1 MKSLKEIL
9 QNKILILDGAMGTMV
24 QSYRLEEKDF
34 RGNIFENHPSDLK
47 GNNDILS
54 LVRPDIIKEIHMS
67 YLNAGADLIETNTF
81 NATSISQED
90 YGMQHK
96 AYDINL
102 ASARIAKEACEI
114 VTKMNPLKPRFVCGA
129 IGPTNKTASMS
140 PDVSNPDF
148 RNITFDILV
157 ESYQEQARGL
167 IDGGVDA
174 LLIETVFDTL
184 NCKAALFAIQNLFEL
199 IGENK
204 PVIVSGTI
212 TDASGRLLSGQTVDA
227 FYNSIRHVDL
237 LAVGLNCALGA
248 KQIRP
253 YIEVLSKI
261 ADTNVLV
268 YPNAGLPNEFGE
280 YDQSPEEMA
289 SYLSEFSDSAFVN
302 IIGGCCGTKPDHIA
316 EFVKIAKEKEPRQIP
331 LIENITRLSGLEPLT
346 IRSETNFINIGERT
360 NITGSLKFKKLI
372 KQNKYE
378 EALSVAI
385 EQVKNGAQI
394 IDVNMDE
401 GLIDSEKA
409 MIKFLRLISSEPEIC
424 RVPIMIDSS
433 KWQVIE
439 QGLKNIQGKGIVN
452 SISLK
457 EGEDEF
463 FKQAQLIK
471 KYGAAVIVM
480 AFDEEGQADTYDKKV
495 SIAKRA
501 YKLLTEKVKLPPE
514 DIIFDPNIFAVA
526 TGIEE
531 HNNYG
536 ADFIR
541 AAKTIKKD
549 MPAVH
554 ISGGVSNLSFS
565 FRGND
570 LVREAM
576 HSCFL
581 YHAIQNGMDM
591 GIVNAGQLT
600 VYDKIDKE
608 LKNAIEDVI
617 FNRNE
622 NATDV
627 LVDLAE
633 KYIGSKKEKKE
644 DNAWRKL
651 DINKRLSHALI
662 EGIDQYIIEDTEEAR
677 SLSKDPVDVIEGPL
691 MDGMDIVGDLF
702 GSGKMFLPQVVKSAR
717 VMKKSVG
724 YLIPYIEENKQKKG
738 LAEVSNGTIVL
749 ATVKGDVHDI
759 GKNIVGVVLA
769 CNGYNI
775 IDLGVMVPAD
785 KILEKAKEVN
795 ADIIGLSGLITPSL
809 DEMIHVA
816 SEMKRQNFTVP
827 LLIGGATTSKKH
839 TAVKIEE
846 CYKSSVFHVQD
857 ASRCVGV
864 ASTLLNPEKKEGFIK
879 ATKERNQLIR
889 ESFYENQ
896 KQFKLLSIEE
906 ARKRKP
912 ELTYNPVKPDKLGVH
927 IINELSIK
935 DLVGY
940 IDWTPF
946 FHAWELRGRYPYI
959 IHDGT
964 NIEAKK
970 VFNDGKRMLNEIMK
984 INSLTV
990 KAVYGFFKAKS
1001 FNEEVELVDENM
1013 KFSFPRQLL
1022 DKGSSPNFCLADFIS
1037 PNGDDNIGCFAVTS
1051 GHGLK
1056 NIVNKYEEDLDDYNS
1071 IMVKVIADRLAE
1083 ASTEWLH
1090 EKIRKEDWG
1099 YAFDE
1104 NFNNDELIKEKYTG
1118 IRPAPGYPSCPDH
1131 AEKDKIWKLLDVKK
1145 NVGISLTESR
1155 AMDPVSSVCGWY
1167 FSHPDSRY
1175 FSALKNNVK

>member
-1 MKSLKEIL
+1 MENFKEIL
-9 QNKILILDGAMGTMV
+9 QNKILLLDGPMGTMI
-24 QSYRLEEKDF
+24 QSYGLQEKDF
-34 RGNIFENHPSDLK
+34 RGKEFIDHPSDLK

-54 LVRPDIIKEIHMS
+54 LVRPDIITEIHLA

-81 NATSISQED
+81 NSTSISQED
-90 YGMQHK
+90 YGLQHRV
-96 AYDINL
+96 YDINV
-102 ASARIAKEACEI
+102 AAARIAKEACEL
-114 VTKMNPLKPRFVCGA
+114 VTKENPKKPRFVCGA
-129 IGPTNKTASMS
+129 IGPTNRTASMS
-140 PDVSNPDF
+140 PDVSKPDF
-148 RNITFDILV
+148 RNIDYDALV
-157 ESYQEQARGL
+157 NSYREQAKGL
-167 IDGGVDA
+167 IDGGVDI

-184 NCKAALFAIQNLFEL
+184 NCRAALFAIQEL
-199 IGENK
+199 MEDINVK
-204 PVIVSGTI
+204 IPIMVSGTV
-212 TDASGRLLSGQTVDA
+212 TDASGRLLSGQTVEA
-227 FYNSIRHVDL
+227 FWHSIRHVDL

-248 KQIRP
+248 EQIRP
-253 YIEVLSKI
+253 YIETLSKI

-280 YDQSPEEMA
+280 YDQSPLSM
-289 SYLSEFSDSAFVN
+289 SGFLSEFADSSFVN
-302 IIGGCCGTKPDHIA
+302 IIGGCCGVTPEHIV
-316 EFVKIAKEKEPRQIP
+316 EFSK
-331 LIENITRLSGLEPLT
+331 LIEKKDPRKIPKVDPITKLSGLEPLS
-346 IRSETNFINIGERT
+346 ILSDTNFINIGERT
-360 NITGSLKFKKLI
+360 NITGSLKFKRLI
-372 KQNKYE
+372 KENKYE

-409 MIKFLRLISSEPEIC
+409 MIKFLRLIASEPEIC

-433 KWQVIE
+433 KWEVIE

-457 EGEDEF
+457 EGEGEF
-463 FKQAQLIK
+463 LKQARLIK

-495 SIAKRA
+495 SISKRA
-501 YKLLTEKVKLPPE
+501 YKLLTEKVQLPPE

-536 ADFIR
+536 KDFIK

-627 LVDLAE
+627 LVNLAG
-633 KYIGSKKEKKE
+633 KYKGSKKEKKK

-677 SLSKDPVDVIEGPL
+677 VLSKDPVDVIEGPL

-717 VMKKSVG
+717 VMKKAVG
-724 YLIPYIEENKQKKG
+724 YLVPYIEENKQKKG

-816 SEMKRQNFTVP
+816 SEMKRQNFKIP

-864 ASTLLNPEKKEGFIK
+864 ASTLLNPEKKEEYVK
-879 ATKERNQLIR
+879 ATNERNQLIR
-889 ESFYENQ
+889 ESFFESQ
-896 KQFKLLSIEE
+896 KQSKLLSIED
-906 ARKRKP
+906 ARKRGPKYV
-912 ELTYNPVKPDKLGVH
+912 YNPVQPNKPGVH
-927 IINELSIK
+927 VINELPIEQIIN
-935 DLVGY
+935 Y

-946 FHAWELRGRYPYI
+946 FHAWELRGSYPSI
-959 IHDGT
+959 IENGK
-964 NIEAKK
+964 NIEAVK
-970 VFNDGKRMLNEIMK
+970 VFEDGKRMLERIFELNLLS
-984 INSLTV
+984 ING
-990 KAVYGFFKAKS
+990 VYGFFKARSTDEK
-1001 FNEEVELVDENM
+1001 VELLDSNV
-1013 KFSFPRQLL
+1013 KFSFPRQLV
-1022 DKGSSPNFCLADFIS
+1022 DKSKPNLCLADFIS
-1037 PNGDDNIGCFAVTS
+1037 PNGDDNIGLFAVTA
-1051 GHGLK
+1051 GHGLEE
-1056 NIVNKYEEDLDDYNS
+1056 IVNNYEKDFDDYNS

-1083 ASTEWLH
+1083 AATEWLH
-1090 EKIRKEDWG
+1090 EKVRKKDWG
-1099 YAFDE
+1099 YAPEE
-1104 NFNNDELIKEKYTG
+1104 NFNNEELIKEKYVG

-1131 AEKDKIWKLLDVKK
+1131 SEKDKIWKLLNVEKT
-1145 NVGISLTESR
+1145 VGISLTESR
-1155 AMDPVSSVCGWY
+1155 AMIPASSVCGWY
-1167 FSHPDSRY
+1167 FSHPDSQY
-1175 FSALKNNVK
+1175 FSALKNNVT

>member
-1 MKSLKEIL
+1 MENFKEIL
-9 QNKILILDGAMGTMV
+9 QNKILLLDGPMGTMI
-24 QSYRLEEKDF
+24 QSYGLQEKDF
-34 RGNIFENHPSDLK
+34 RGKEFIDHPSDLK

-54 LVRPDIIKEIHMS
+54 LVRPDIITEIHLA

-81 NATSISQED
+81 NSTSISQED
-90 YGMQHK
+90 YGLQHRV
-96 AYDINL
+96 YDINV
-102 ASARIAKEACEI
+102 AAARIAKEACEL
-114 VTKMNPLKPRFVCGA
+114 VTKENPKKPRFVCGA
-129 IGPTNKTASMS
+129 IGPTNRTASMS
-140 PDVSNPDF
+140 PDVSKPDF
-148 RNITFDILV
+148 RNIDYDALV
-157 ESYQEQARGL
+157 NSYREQAKGL
-167 IDGGVDA
+167 IDGGVDI

-184 NCKAALFAIQNLFEL
+184 NCRAALFAIQEL
-199 IGENK
+199 MEDINVK
-204 PVIVSGTI
+204 IPIMVSGTV
-212 TDASGRLLSGQTVDA
+212 TDASGRLLSGQTVEA
-227 FYNSIRHVDL
+227 FWHSIRHVDL

-248 KQIRP
+248 EQIRP
-253 YIEVLSKI
+253 YIETLSKI

-280 YDQSPEEMA
+280 YDQSPLSM
-289 SYLSEFSDSAFVN
+289 SGFLSEFADSSFVN
-302 IIGGCCGTKPDHIA
+302 IIGGCCGVTPEHIA
-316 EFVKIAKEKEPRQIP
+316 EFSK
-331 LIENITRLSGLEPLT
+331 LIEKKDPRKIPKVDPITKLSGLEPLS
-346 IRSETNFINIGERT
+346 IFSDTNFINIGERT
-360 NITGSLKFKKLI
+360 NITGSLKFKRLI
-372 KQNKYE
+372 KENKYE

-409 MIKFLRLISSEPEIC
+409 MIKFLRLIASEPEIC

-433 KWQVIE
+433 KWEVIE

-457 EGEDEF
+457 EGEGEF
-463 FKQAQLIK
+463 LKQARLIK

-495 SIAKRA
+495 SISKRA
-501 YKLLTEKVKLPPE
+501 YKLLTEKVQLPPE
-514 DIIFDPNIFAVA
+514 DIIFDPNIFAIA

-536 ADFIR
+536 KDFIK

-565 FRGND
+565 FRGNN

-627 LVDLAE
+627 LVNLAE
-633 KYIGSKKEKKE
+633 KYKGSKKEKKK

-677 SLSKDPVDVIEGPL
+677 VLSKDPVDVIEGAL

-717 VMKKSVG
+717 VMKKAVG
-724 YLIPYIEENKQKKG
+724 YLVPYIEENKQKKG

-816 SEMKRQNFTVP
+816 SEMKRQNFKIP

-864 ASTLLNPEKKEGFIK
+864 ASTLLNPEKKEEYVK
-879 ATKERNQLIR
+879 ATNERNQLIR
-889 ESFYENQ
+889 ESFFESQ
-896 KQFKLLSIEE
+896 KQSKLLSIED
-906 ARKRKP
+906 ARKRGPKYV
-912 ELTYNPVKPDKLGVH
+912 YNPVQPNKPGVH
-927 IINELSIK
+927 VINELPIEQIIN
-935 DLVGY
+935 Y

-946 FHAWELRGRYPYI
+946 FHAWELRGSYPSI
-959 IHDGT
+959 IENGK
-964 NIEAKK
+964 NIEAVK
-970 VFNDGKRMLNEIMK
+970 VFEDGKRMLERIFELNLLS
-984 INSLTV
+984 ING
-990 KAVYGFFKAKS
+990 VYGFFKARSTDEK
-1001 FNEEVELVDENM
+1001 VELLDSNV
-1013 KFSFPRQLL
+1013 KFSFPRQLV
-1022 DKGSSPNFCLADFIS
+1022 DKSKPNLCLADFIS
-1037 PNGDDNIGCFAVTS
+1037 PNGDDNIGLFAVTA
-1051 GHGLK
+1051 GHGLEE
-1056 NIVNKYEEDLDDYNS
+1056 IVNNYEKDFDDYNS

-1083 ASTEWLH
+1083 AATEWLH
-1090 EKIRKEDWG
+1090 EKVRKKDWG
-1099 YAFDE
+1099 YAPEE
-1104 NFNNDELIKEKYTG
+1104 NFNNEELIKEKYVG

-1131 AEKDKIWKLLDVKK
+1131 SEKDKIWKLLNVEKT
-1145 NVGISLTESR
+1145 VGISLTESR
-1155 AMDPVSSVCGWY
+1155 AMIPASSVCGWY
-1167 FSHPDSRY
+1167 FSHPDSQY
-1175 FSALKNNVK
+1175 FSALKNNAT

>member
-1 MKSLKEIL
+1 MENFKEIL
-9 QNKILILDGAMGTMV
+9 QNKILLLDGPMGTMI
-24 QSYRLEEKDF
+24 QSHGLQEKDF
-34 RGNIFENHPSDLK
+34 RGKEFIDHPSDLK

-54 LVRPDIIKEIHMS
+54 LVRPDIITEIHLA

-81 NATSISQED
+81 NSTSISQED
-90 YGMQHK
+90 YGLQHRV
-96 AYDINL
+96 YDINV
-102 ASARIAKEACEI
+102 AAARIAKEACEL
-114 VTKMNPLKPRFVCGA
+114 VTKENPKKPRFVCGA
-129 IGPTNKTASMS
+129 IGPTNRTASMS
-140 PDVSNPDF
+140 PDVSKPDF
-148 RNITFDILV
+148 RNIDYDALV
-157 ESYQEQARGL
+157 NSYREQAKGL
-167 IDGGVDA
+167 IDGGVDI

-184 NCKAALFAIQNLFEL
+184 NCRAALFAIQEL
-199 IGENK
+199 MEDINVK
-204 PVIVSGTI
+204 IPIMVSGTV
-212 TDASGRLLSGQTVDA
+212 TDASGRLLSGQTVEA
-227 FYNSIRHVDL
+227 FWHSIRHVDL

-248 KQIRP
+248 EQIRP
-253 YIEVLSKI
+253 YIETLSKI

-280 YDQSPEEMA
+280 YDQSPLSM
-289 SYLSEFSDSAFVN
+289 SGFLSEFADSSFVN
-302 IIGGCCGTKPDHIA
+302 IIGGCCGVTPEHIA
-316 EFVKIAKEKEPRQIP
+316 EFSK
-331 LIENITRLSGLEPLT
+331 LIEKKDPRKIPEVDPITKLSGLEPLS
-346 IRSETNFINIGERT
+346 ILSDTNFINIGERT
-360 NITGSLKFKKLI
+360 NITGSLKFKRLI
-372 KQNKYE
+372 KENKYE

-409 MIKFLRLISSEPEIC
+409 MKKFLRLIASEPEIC

-433 KWQVIE
+433 KWEVIE

-457 EGEDEF
+457 EGEGEF
-463 FKQAQLIK
+463 LKQARLIK

-495 SIAKRA
+495 SISKRA
-501 YKLLTEKVKLPPE
+501 YKLLTEKVQLPPE
-514 DIIFDPNIFAVA
+514 DIIFDPNIFAIA

-536 ADFIR
+536 KDFIK

-627 LVDLAE
+627 LVNLAG
-633 KYIGSKKEKKE
+633 KYKGSKKEKKK

-677 SLSKDPVDVIEGPL
+677 VLSKDPVDVIEGPL

-717 VMKKSVG
+717 VMKKAVG
-724 YLIPYIEENKQKKG
+724 YLVPYIEENKQKKG

-816 SEMKRQNFTVP
+816 SEMKRQNFKIP

-864 ASTLLNPEKKEGFIK
+864 ASTLLNPEKKEEYVK
-879 ATKERNQLIR
+879 ATNERNQLIR
-889 ESFYENQ
+889 ESFFESQ
-896 KQFKLLSIEE
+896 KQSKLLSIED
-906 ARKRKP
+906 ARKRGPKYV
-912 ELTYNPVKPDKLGVH
+912 YNPVQPNKPGVH
-927 IINELSIK
+927 VINELPIEQIIN
-935 DLVGY
+935 Y

-946 FHAWELRGRYPYI
+946 FHAWELRGSYPSI
-959 IHDGT
+959 IENGK
-964 NIEAKK
+964 NIEAVK
-970 VFNDGKRMLNEIMK
+970 VFEDGKRMLERISELNLLS
-984 INSLTV
+984 ING
-990 KAVYGFFKAKS
+990 VYGFFKARSTDEK
-1001 FNEEVELVDENM
+1001 VELLDSNV
-1013 KFSFPRQLL
+1013 KFSFPRQLV
-1022 DKGSSPNFCLADFIS
+1022 DKSKPNLCLADFIS
-1037 PNGDDNIGCFAVTS
+1037 PNGDDNIGLFAVTA
-1051 GHGLK
+1051 GHGLEEIVK
-1056 NIVNKYEEDLDDYNS
+1056 NYEKDFDDYNS

-1083 ASTEWLH
+1083 AATEWLH
-1090 EKIRKEDWG
+1090 EKVRKKDWG
-1099 YAFDE
+1099 YAPEE
-1104 NFNNDELIKEKYTG
+1104 NFNNEELIKEKYVG

-1131 AEKDKIWKLLDVKK
+1131 SEKDKIWKLLNVEKT
-1145 NVGISLTESR
+1145 VGISLTESR
-1155 AMDPVSSVCGWY
+1155 AMIPASSVCGWY
-1167 FSHPDSRY
+1167 FSHPDSQY
-1175 FSALKNNVK
+1175 FSALKNKVT

>member
-1 MKSLKEIL
+1 MENFKEIL
-9 QNKILILDGAMGTMV
+9 QNKILLLDGPMGTMI
-24 QSYRLEEKDF
+24 QSYGLQEKDF
-34 RGNIFENHPSDLK
+34 RGKEFIDHPSDLK

-54 LVRPDIIKEIHMS
+54 LVRPDIITEIHLA

-81 NATSISQED
+81 NSTSISQED
-90 YGMQHK
+90 YGLQHRV
-96 AYDINL
+96 YDINV
-102 ASARIAKEACEI
+102 AAARIAKEACEL
-114 VTKMNPLKPRFVCGA
+114 VTKENPKKPRFVCGA
-129 IGPTNKTASMS
+129 IGPTNRTASMS
-140 PDVSNPDF
+140 PDVSKPDF
-148 RNITFDILV
+148 RNIDYDALV
-157 ESYQEQARGL
+157 NSYREQAKGL
-167 IDGGVDA
+167 IDGGVDI

-184 NCKAALFAIQNLFEL
+184 NCRAALFAIQEL
-199 IGENK
+199 MEDINVK
-204 PVIVSGTI
+204 IPIMVSGTV
-212 TDASGRLLSGQTVDA
+212 TDASGRLLSGQTVEA
-227 FYNSIRHVDL
+227 FWHSIRHVDL

-248 KQIRP
+248 EQIRP
-253 YIEVLSKI
+253 YIETLSKI

-280 YDQSPEEMA
+280 YDQSPLSM
-289 SYLSEFSDSAFVN
+289 SGFLSEFADSSFVN
-302 IIGGCCGTKPDHIA
+302 IIGGCCGVTPEHIV
-316 EFVKIAKEKEPRQIP
+316 EFSK
-331 LIENITRLSGLEPLT
+331 LIEKKDPRKIPKVDPITKLSGLEPLS
-346 IRSETNFINIGERT
+346 ILSDTNFINIGERT
-360 NITGSLKFKKLI
+360 NITGSLKFKRLI
-372 KQNKYE
+372 KENKYE

-409 MIKFLRLISSEPEIC
+409 MIKFLRLIASEPEIC

-433 KWQVIE
+433 KWEVIE

-457 EGEDEF
+457 EGEGEF
-463 FKQAQLIK
+463 LKQARLIK

-495 SIAKRA
+495 SISKRA
-501 YKLLTEKVKLPPE
+501 YKLLTEKVQLPPE

-536 ADFIR
+536 KDFIK

-627 LVDLAE
+627 LVNLAG
-633 KYIGSKKEKKE
+633 KYKGSKKEKKK

-677 SLSKDPVDVIEGPL
+677 VLSEDPVDVIEGPL

-717 VMKKSVG
+717 VMKKAVG
-724 YLIPYIEENKQKKG
+724 YLVPYIEENKQKKG

-816 SEMKRQNFTVP
+816 SEMKRQNFKIP

-864 ASTLLNPEKKEGFIK
+864 ASTLLNPEKKEEYVK
-879 ATKERNQLIR
+879 ATNERNQLIR
-889 ESFYENQ
+889 ESFFESQ
-896 KQFKLLSIEE
+896 KQSKLLSIED
-906 ARKRKP
+906 ARKRGPKYV
-912 ELTYNPVKPDKLGVH
+912 YNPVQPNKPGVH
-927 IINELSIK
+927 VINELPIEQIIN
-935 DLVGY
+935 Y

-946 FHAWELRGRYPYI
+946 FHAWELRGSYPSI
-959 IHDGT
+959 IENGK
-964 NIEAKK
+964 NIEAVK
-970 VFNDGKRMLNEIMK
+970 VFEDGKRMLERIFELNLLS
-984 INSLTV
+984 ING
-990 KAVYGFFKAKS
+990 VYGFFKARSTDEK
-1001 FNEEVELVDENM
+1001 VELLDSNV
-1013 KFSFPRQLL
+1013 KFSFPRQLV
-1022 DKGSSPNFCLADFIS
+1022 DKSKPNLCLADFIS
-1037 PNGDDNIGCFAVTS
+1037 PNGDDNIGLFAVTA
-1051 GHGLK
+1051 GHGLEE
-1056 NIVNKYEEDLDDYNS
+1056 IVNNYEKDFDDYNS

-1083 ASTEWLH
+1083 AATEWLH
-1090 EKIRKEDWG
+1090 EKVRKKDWG
-1099 YAFDE
+1099 YAPEE
-1104 NFNNDELIKEKYTG
+1104 NFNNEELIKEKYVG

-1131 AEKDKIWKLLDVKK
+1131 SEKDKIWKLLNVEKT
-1145 NVGISLTESR
+1145 VGISLTESR
-1155 AMDPVSSVCGWY
+1155 AMIPASSVCGWY
-1167 FSHPDSRY
+1167 FSHPDSQY
-1175 FSALKNNVK
+1175 FSALKNKVT

>member
-1 MKSLKEIL
+1 MENFKEIL
-9 QNKILILDGAMGTMV
+9 QNKILLLDGPMGTMI
-24 QSYRLEEKDF
+24 QSYGLQEKDF
-34 RGNIFENHPSDLK
+34 RGKEFIDHPSDLK

-54 LVRPDIIKEIHMS
+54 LVRPDIITEIHLA

-81 NATSISQED
+81 NSTSISQED
-90 YGMQHK
+90 YGLQHRV
-96 AYDINL
+96 YDINV
-102 ASARIAKEACEI
+102 AAARIAKEACEL
-114 VTKMNPLKPRFVCGA
+114 VTKENPKKPRFVCGA
-129 IGPTNKTASMS
+129 IGPTNRTASMS
-140 PDVSNPDF
+140 PDVSKPDF
-148 RNITFDILV
+148 RNIDYDALV
-157 ESYQEQARGL
+157 NSYREQAKGL
-167 IDGGVDA
+167 IDGGVDI

-184 NCKAALFAIQNLFEL
+184 NCRAALFAIQEL
-199 IGENK
+199 MEDINVK
-204 PVIVSGTI
+204 IPIMVSGTV
-212 TDASGRLLSGQTVDA
+212 TDASGRLLSGQTVEA
-227 FYNSIRHVDL
+227 FWHSIRHVDL

-248 KQIRP
+248 EQIRP
-253 YIEVLSKI
+253 YIETLSKI

-280 YDQSPEEMA
+280 YDQSPLSM
-289 SYLSEFSDSAFVN
+289 SGFLSEFADSSFVN
-302 IIGGCCGTKPDHIA
+302 IIGGCCGVTPEHIV
-316 EFVKIAKEKEPRQIP
+316 EFSK
-331 LIENITRLSGLEPLT
+331 LIEKKDPRKIPKVDPITKLSGLEPLS
-346 IRSETNFINIGERT
+346 ILSDTNFINIGERT
-360 NITGSLKFKKLI
+360 NITGSLKFKRLI
-372 KQNKYE
+372 KENKYE

-409 MIKFLRLISSEPEIC
+409 MIKFLRLIASEPEIC

-433 KWQVIE
+433 KWEVIE

-457 EGEDEF
+457 EGEGEF
-463 FKQAQLIK
+463 LKQARLIK

-495 SIAKRA
+495 SISKRA
-501 YKLLTEKVKLPPE
+501 YKLLTEKVQLPPE
-514 DIIFDPNIFAVA
+514 DIIFDPNIFAIA

-536 ADFIR
+536 KDFIK

-627 LVDLAE
+627 LVNLAG
-633 KYIGSKKEKKE
+633 KYKGSKKEKKK

-677 SLSKDPVDVIEGPL
+677 VLSKDPVDVIEGPL

-717 VMKKSVG
+717 VMKKAVG
-724 YLIPYIEENKQKKG
+724 YLVPYIEENKQKKG

-816 SEMKRQNFTVP
+816 SEMKRQNFKIP

-864 ASTLLNPEKKEGFIK
+864 ASTLLNPEKKEEYVK
-879 ATKERNQLIR
+879 ATNERNQLIR
-889 ESFYENQ
+889 ESFFESQ
-896 KQFKLLSIEE
+896 KQSKLLSIED
-906 ARKRKP
+906 ARKRGPKYV
-912 ELTYNPVKPDKLGVH
+912 YNPVQPNKPGVH
-927 IINELSIK
+927 VINELPIEQIIN
-935 DLVGY
+935 Y

-946 FHAWELRGRYPYI
+946 FHAWELRGSYPSI
-959 IHDGT
+959 IENGK
-964 NIEAKK
+964 NIEAVK
-970 VFNDGKRMLNEIMK
+970 VFEDGKRMLERIFELNLLS
-984 INSLTV
+984 ING
-990 KAVYGFFKAKS
+990 VYGFFKARSTDEK
-1001 FNEEVELVDENM
+1001 VELLDSNV
-1013 KFSFPRQLL
+1013 KFSFPRQLV
-1022 DKGSSPNFCLADFIS
+1022 DKSKPNLCLADFIS
-1037 PNGDDNIGCFAVTS
+1037 PNGDDNIGLFAVTA
-1051 GHGLK
+1051 GHGLEEIVK
-1056 NIVNKYEEDLDDYNS
+1056 NYEKDFDDYNS

-1083 ASTEWLH
+1083 AATEWLH
-1090 EKIRKEDWG
+1090 EKVRKKDWG
-1099 YAFDE
+1099 YAPEE
-1104 NFNNDELIKEKYTG
+1104 NFNNEELIKEKYVG

-1131 AEKDKIWKLLDVKK
+1131 SEKDKIWKLLNVEKT
-1145 NVGISLTESR
+1145 VGISLTESR
-1155 AMDPVSSVCGWY
+1155 AMIPASSVCGWY
-1167 FSHPDSRY
+1167 FSHPDSQY
-1175 FSALKNNVK
+1175 FSALKNKVT

>member
-1 MKSLKEIL
+1 MENFKEIL
-9 QNKILILDGAMGTMV
+9 QNKILLLDGPMGTMI
-24 QSYRLEEKDF
+24 QSYGLQEKDF
-34 RGNIFENHPSDLK
+34 RGKEFIDHPSDLK

-54 LVRPDIIKEIHMS
+54 LVRPDIITEIHLA

-81 NATSISQED
+81 NSTSISQED
-90 YGMQHK
+90 YGLQHRV
-96 AYDINL
+96 YDINV
-102 ASARIAKEACEI
+102 AAARIAKEACEL
-114 VTKMNPLKPRFVCGA
+114 VTKENPKKPRFVCGA
-129 IGPTNKTASMS
+129 IGPTNRTASMS
-140 PDVSNPDF
+140 PDVSKPDF
-148 RNITFDILV
+148 RNIDYDALV
-157 ESYQEQARGL
+157 NSYREQAKGL
-167 IDGGVDA
+167 IDGGVDI

-184 NCKAALFAIQNLFEL
+184 NCRAALFAIQEL
-199 IGENK
+199 MEDINVK
-204 PVIVSGTI
+204 IPIMVSGTV
-212 TDASGRLLSGQTVDA
+212 TDASGRLLSGQTVEA
-227 FYNSIRHVDL
+227 FWHSIRHVDL

-248 KQIRP
+248 EQIRP
-253 YIEVLSKI
+253 YIETLSKI

-280 YDQSPEEMA
+280 YDQSPLSM
-289 SYLSEFSDSAFVN
+289 SGFLSEFADSSFVN
-302 IIGGCCGTKPDHIA
+302 IIGGCCGVTPEHIV
-316 EFVKIAKEKEPRQIP
+316 EFSK
-331 LIENITRLSGLEPLT
+331 LIEKKDPRKIPKVDPITKLSGLEPLS
-346 IRSETNFINIGERT
+346 ILSDTNFINIGERT
-360 NITGSLKFKKLI
+360 NITGSLKFKRLI
-372 KQNKYE
+372 KENKYE

-409 MIKFLRLISSEPEIC
+409 MIKFLRLIASEPEIC

-433 KWQVIE
+433 KWEVIE

-457 EGEDEF
+457 EGEGEF
-463 FKQAQLIK
+463 LKQARLIK

-495 SIAKRA
+495 SISKRA
-501 YKLLTEKVKLPPE
+501 YKLLTEKVQLPPE
-514 DIIFDPNIFAVA
+514 DIIFDPNIFAIA

-536 ADFIR
+536 KDFIK

-627 LVDLAE
+627 LVNLAG
-633 KYIGSKKEKKE
+633 KYKGSKKEKKK

-677 SLSKDPVDVIEGPL
+677 VLSKDPVDVIEGPL

-717 VMKKSVG
+717 VMKKAVG
-724 YLIPYIEENKQKKG
+724 YLVPYIEENKQKKG

-816 SEMKRQNFTVP
+816 SEMKRQNFKIP

-864 ASTLLNPEKKEGFIK
+864 ASTLLNPEKKEEYVK
-879 ATKERNQLIR
+879 ATNERNQLIR
-889 ESFYENQ
+889 ESFFESQ
-896 KQFKLLSIEE
+896 KQSKLLSIED
-906 ARKRKP
+906 ARKRGPKYV
-912 ELTYNPVKPDKLGVH
+912 YNPVQPNKPGVH
-927 IINELSIK
+927 VINELPIEQIIN
-935 DLVGY
+935 Y

-946 FHAWELRGRYPYI
+946 FHAWELRGSYPSI
-959 IHDGT
+959 IENGK
-964 NIEAKK
+964 NIEAVK
-970 VFNDGKRMLNEIMK
+970 VFEDGKRMLERISELNLLS
-984 INSLTV
+984 ING
-990 KAVYGFFKAKS
+990 VYGFFKARSTDEK
-1001 FNEEVELVDENM
+1001 VELLDSNV
-1013 KFSFPRQLL
+1013 KFSFPRQLV
-1022 DKGSSPNFCLADFIS
+1022 DKSKPNLCLADFIS
-1037 PNGDDNIGCFAVTS
+1037 PNGDDNIGLFAVTA
-1051 GHGLK
+1051 GHGLEEIVK
-1056 NIVNKYEEDLDDYNS
+1056 NYEKDFDDYNS

-1083 ASTEWLH
+1083 AATEWLH
-1090 EKIRKEDWG
+1090 EKVRKKDWG
-1099 YAFDE
+1099 YAPEE
-1104 NFNNDELIKEKYTG
+1104 NFNNEELIKEKYVG

-1131 AEKDKIWKLLDVKK
+1131 SEKDKIWKLLNVEKT
-1145 NVGISLTESR
+1145 VGISLTESR
-1155 AMDPVSSVCGWY
+1155 AMIPASSVCGWY
-1167 FSHPDSRY
+1167 FSHPDSQY
-1175 FSALKNNVK
+1175 FSALKNKVT

>member
-1 MKSLKEIL
+1 MENFKEIL
-9 QNKILILDGAMGTMV
+9 QNKILLLDGPMGTMI
-24 QSYRLEEKDF
+24 QSYGLQEKDF
-34 RGNIFENHPSDLK
+34 RGKEFIDHPSDLK

-54 LVRPDIIKEIHMS
+54 LVRPDIITEIHLA

-81 NATSISQED
+81 NSTSISQED
-90 YGMQHK
+90 YGLQHRV
-96 AYDINL
+96 YDINV
-102 ASARIAKEACEI
+102 AAARIAKEACEL
-114 VTKMNPLKPRFVCGA
+114 VTKENPKKPRFVCGA
-129 IGPTNKTASMS
+129 IGPTNRTASMS
-140 PDVSNPDF
+140 PDVSKPDF
-148 RNITFDILV
+148 RNIDYDALV
-157 ESYQEQARGL
+157 NSYREQAKGL
-167 IDGGVDA
+167 IDGGVDI

-184 NCKAALFAIQNLFEL
+184 NCRAALFAIQEL
-199 IGENK
+199 MEDINVK
-204 PVIVSGTI
+204 IPIMVSGTV
-212 TDASGRLLSGQTVDA
+212 TDASGRLLSGLTVEA
-227 FYNSIRHVDL
+227 FWHSIRHVDL

-248 KQIRP
+248 EQIRP
-253 YIEVLSKI
+253 YIETLSKI

-280 YDQSPEEMA
+280 YDQSPLSM
-289 SYLSEFSDSAFVN
+289 SGFLSEFADSSFVN
-302 IIGGCCGTKPDHIA
+302 IIGGCCGVTPEHIV
-316 EFVKIAKEKEPRQIP
+316 EFSK
-331 LIENITRLSGLEPLT
+331 LIEKKDPRKIPEVHPITKLSGLEPLS
-346 IRSETNFINIGERT
+346 ILSETNFINIGERT
-360 NITGSLKFKKLI
+360 NITGSLKFKRLI
-372 KQNKYE
+372 KENKYE

-409 MIKFLRLISSEPEIC
+409 MIKFLRLIASEPEIC

-433 KWQVIE
+433 KWEVIE

-457 EGEDEF
+457 EGEGEF
-463 FKQAQLIK
+463 LKQARLIK

-480 AFDEEGQADTYDKKV
+480 AFDEEGQADTYDNKV
-495 SIAKRA
+495 SISKRA
-501 YKLLTEKVKLPPE
+501 YKLLTEKVQLPPE
-514 DIIFDPNIFAVA
+514 DIIFDPNIFAIA

-536 ADFIR
+536 KDFIK

-627 LVDLAE
+627 LVNLAG
-633 KYIGSKKEKKE
+633 KYKGSKKEKKK

-677 SLSKDPVDVIEGPL
+677 VLSKDPVDVIEGPL

-717 VMKKSVG
+717 VMKKAVG
-724 YLIPYIEENKQKKG
+724 YLVPYIEENKQKKG

-816 SEMKRQNFTVP
+816 SEMKRQNFKIP

-864 ASTLLNPEKKEGFIK
+864 ASTLLNPEKKEEYVK
-879 ATKERNQLIR
+879 ATNERNQLIR
-889 ESFYENQ
+889 ESFFESQ
-896 KQFKLLSIEE
+896 KQSKLLSIED
-906 ARKRKP
+906 ARKRGPKYV
-912 ELTYNPVKPDKLGVH
+912 YNPVQPNKPGLHV
-927 IINELSIK
+927 INELPIEQIIN
-935 DLVGY
+935 Y

-946 FHAWELRGRYPYI
+946 FHAWELRGSYPSI
-959 IHDGT
+959 IENGK
-964 NIEAKK
+964 NIEAVK
-970 VFNDGKRMLNEIMK
+970 VFEDGKRMLERIFELNLLS
-984 INSLTV
+984 ING
-990 KAVYGFFKAKS
+990 VYGFFKARSTCEK
-1001 FNEEVELVDENM
+1001 VELLDSNV
-1013 KFSFPRQLL
+1013 KFSFPRQLV
-1022 DKGSSPNFCLADFIS
+1022 DKSKPNLCLADFIS
-1037 PNGDDNIGCFAVTS
+1037 PNGDDNIGLFAVTA
-1051 GHGLK
+1051 GHGLEE
-1056 NIVNKYEEDLDDYNS
+1056 IVNNYEKDFDDYNS

-1083 ASTEWLH
+1083 AATEWLH
-1090 EKIRKEDWG
+1090 EKVRKKDWG
-1099 YAFDE
+1099 YAPEE
-1104 NFNNDELIKEKYTG
+1104 NFNNEELIKEKYVG

-1131 AEKDKIWKLLDVKK
+1131 SEKDKIWKLLNVEKT
-1145 NVGISLTESR
+1145 VGISLTESR
-1155 AMDPVSSVCGWY
+1155 AMIPASSVCGWY
-1167 FSHPDSRY
+1167 FSHPDSQY
-1175 FSALKNNVK
+1175 FSALRNNEK

>member
-1 MKSLKEIL
+1 MENFKEIL
-9 QNKILILDGAMGTMV
+9 QNKILLLDGPMGTMI
-24 QSYRLEEKDF
+24 QSYGLNEKDF
-34 RGNIFENHPSDLK
+34 RGKEFIDHSFDLK

-54 LVRPDIIKEIHMS
+54 IVRPEIITEIHLA

-81 NATSISQED
+81 NSTSISQED
-90 YGMQHK
+90 YGLQHRV
-96 AYDINL
+96 YDINV
-102 ASARIAKEACEI
+102 AAARIAKEACEL
-114 VTKMNPLKPRFVCGA
+114 VTKETPEKPRFVCGA
-129 IGPTNKTASMS
+129 IGPTNRTASMS
-140 PDVSNPDF
+140 PDVSKPDY
-148 RNITFDILV
+148 RNIDYDTLV
-157 ESYQEQARGL
+157 GAYKEQAKGL
-167 IDGGVDA
+167 IDGGVDI

-184 NCKAALFAIQNLFEL
+184 NCRAALFAIQDLT
-199 IGENK
+199 ENMSVK
-204 PVIVSGTI
+204 IPIMVSGTV
-212 TDASGRLLSGQTVDA
+212 TDASGRLLSGQTVEA
-227 FYNSIRHVDL
+227 FWHSVRHVDL
-237 LAVGLNCALGA
+237 LAIGLNCALGA
-248 KQIRP
+248 EQIRP
-253 YIEVLSKI
+253 YIETLSKI

-280 YDQSPEEMA
+280 YDQSPVSM
-289 SYLSEFSDSAFVN
+289 SGFLSEFADSALVN
-302 IIGGCCGTKPDHIA
+302 IIGGCCGVTPEHIVEFSKLIKNKDPRKVPKIDPVTK
-316 EFVKIAKEKEPRQIP
+316 
-331 LIENITRLSGLEPLT
+331 LSGLEPLS
-346 IRSETNFINIGERT
+346 IFNETNFINIGERT
-360 NITGSLKFKKLI
+360 NITGSLKFKRLI
-372 KQNKYE
+372 KENKYE

-409 MIKFLRLISSEPEIC
+409 MIKFLRLVASEPEIC

-439 QGLKNIQGKGIVN
+439 EGLKNIQGKGIVN

-457 EGEDEF
+457 EGEEEF
-463 FKQAQLIK
+463 LKQARLIK

-480 AFDEEGQADTYDKKV
+480 AFDEEGQADTYEKKV
-495 SIAKRA
+495 SISKRA
-501 YKLLTEKVKLPPE
+501 YKLLTEKVQFPPE

-536 ADFIR
+536 QDFIR
-541 AAKTIKKD
+541 AAKTIKEN

-554 ISGGVSNLSFS
+554 VSGGVSNLSFS

-581 YHAIQNGMDM
+581 FHAIQNGMDM

-600 VYDKIDKE
+600 VYDSIDKE

-633 KYIGSKKEKKE
+633 KYKGSKKEKKR

-651 DINKRLSHALI
+651 GIHERLSHALI

-691 MDGMDIVGDLF
+691 MDGMDTVGDLF

-717 VMKKSVG
+717 VMKKAVG
-724 YLIPYIEENKQKKG
+724 YLVPFIEENKQKKG
-738 LAEVSNGTIVL
+738 LAEVSNGTILL

-816 SEMKRQNFTVP
+816 SEMKRQNFQIP

-846 CYKSSVFHVQD
+846 CYKSLVFHVQD

-864 ASTLLNPEKKEGFIK
+864 ASALLNPEKKEEYVK
-879 ATKERNQLIR
+879 ATDERNQLIR
-889 ESFYENQ
+889 ESFYESQ
-896 KQFKLLSIEE
+896 KKSKLLSIED
-906 ARKRKP
+906 ARKRGPKYI
-912 ELTYNPVKPDKLGVH
+912 YNPVQPNKPGVH
-927 IINELSIK
+927 VINELPIEQIM
-935 DLVGY
+935 DY

-946 FHAWELRGRYPYI
+946 FHAWELRGSYPTI
-959 IHDGT
+959 IEDGK
-964 NIEAKK
+964 NMEAVK
-970 VFNDGKRMLNEIMK
+970 VFEDGKRMLEK
-984 INSLTV
+984 IAELDWLSING
-990 KAVYGFFKAKS
+990 VYGFFRAKS
-1001 FNEEVELVDENM
+1001 TYEKVSLLDHNLD
-1013 KFSFPRQLL
+1013 FSFPRQLV
-1022 DKGSSPNFCLADFIS
+1022 DKSNPNLCLADFIS
-1037 PNGDDNIGCFAVTS
+1037 PKGDDYIGLFAVTS
-1051 GHGLK
+1051 GHGLEQ
-1056 NIVNKYEEDLDDYNS
+1056 IVNKFEKDLDDYNS

-1083 ASTEWLH
+1083 AATEWLH
-1090 EKIRKEDWG
+1090 EKIRKKDWG
-1099 YAFDE
+1099 YSSQE
-1104 NFNNDELIKEKYTG
+1104 NFNNNDLIKEEYIG

-1131 AEKDKIWKLLDVKK
+1131 SEKDKIWKLLDVKK
-1145 NVGISLTESR
+1145 NVGIDLTESR
-1155 AMDPVSSVCGWY
+1155 AMDPASSVCGWY
-1167 FSHPDSRY
+1167 FSHPESRY
-1175 FSALKNNVK
+1175 FGVMKNYVI

>member
-1 MKSLKEIL
+1 MENFKEIL
-9 QNKILILDGAMGTMV
+9 QNKILLLDGPMGTMI
-24 QSYRLEEKDF
+24 QSYGLQEKDF
-34 RGNIFENHPSDLK
+34 RGKEFIDHPSDLK

-54 LVRPDIIKEIHMS
+54 LVRPDIITEIHLA

-81 NATSISQED
+81 NSTSISQED
-90 YGMQHK
+90 YGLQHRV
-96 AYDINL
+96 YDINV
-102 ASARIAKEACEI
+102 AAARIAKEACEL
-114 VTKMNPLKPRFVCGA
+114 VTKENPKKPRFVCGA
-129 IGPTNKTASMS
+129 IGPTNRTASMS
-140 PDVSNPDF
+140 PDVSKPDF
-148 RNITFDILV
+148 RNIDYDALV
-157 ESYQEQARGL
+157 NSYREQAKGL
-167 IDGGVDA
+167 IDGGVDI

-184 NCKAALFAIQNLFEL
+184 NCRAALFAIQEL
-199 IGENK
+199 MEDINVK
-204 PVIVSGTI
+204 IPIMVSGTV
-212 TDASGRLLSGQTVDA
+212 TDASGRLLSGQTVEA
-227 FYNSIRHVDL
+227 FWHSIRHVDL

-248 KQIRP
+248 EQIRP
-253 YIEVLSKI
+253 YIETLSKI

-280 YDQSPEEMA
+280 YDQSPLSM
-289 SYLSEFSDSAFVN
+289 SGFLSEFADSSFVN
-302 IIGGCCGTKPDHIA
+302 IIGGCCGVTPEHIV
-316 EFVKIAKEKEPRQIP
+316 EFSK
-331 LIENITRLSGLEPLT
+331 LIEKKDPRKIPKVDPITKLSGLEPLS
-346 IRSETNFINIGERT
+346 ILSDTNFINIGERT
-360 NITGSLKFKKLI
+360 NITGSLKFKRLI
-372 KQNKYE
+372 KENKYE

-409 MIKFLRLISSEPEIC
+409 MIKFLRLIASEPEIC

-433 KWQVIE
+433 KWEVIE

-457 EGEDEF
+457 EGEGEF
-463 FKQAQLIK
+463 LKQARLIK

-480 AFDEEGQADTYDKKV
+480 AFDEEGQADNYDKKV
-495 SIAKRA
+495 SISKRA
-501 YKLLTEKVKLPPE
+501 YKLLTEKVQLPPE
-514 DIIFDPNIFAVA
+514 DIIFDPNIFAIA

-536 ADFIR
+536 KDFIK

-627 LVDLAE
+627 LVNLAG
-633 KYIGSKKEKKE
+633 KYKGSKKEKKK

-677 SLSKDPVDVIEGPL
+677 VSSEDPVDVIEGPL

-717 VMKKSVG
+717 VMKKAVG
-724 YLIPYIEENKQKKG
+724 YLVPYIEENKQKKG

-816 SEMKRQNFTVP
+816 SEMKRQNFKIP

-864 ASTLLNPEKKEGFIK
+864 ASTLLNPEKKEEYVK
-879 ATKERNQLIR
+879 ATNERNQLIR
-889 ESFYENQ
+889 ESFFESQ
-896 KQFKLLSIEE
+896 KQSKLLSIED
-906 ARKRKP
+906 ARKRGPKYV
-912 ELTYNPVKPDKLGVH
+912 YNPVQPNKPGVH
-927 IINELSIK
+927 VINELPIEQIIN
-935 DLVGY
+935 Y

-946 FHAWELRGRYPYI
+946 FHAWELRGSYPSI
-959 IHDGT
+959 IENGK
-964 NIEAKK
+964 NIEAVK
-970 VFNDGKRMLNEIMK
+970 VFEDGKRMLERIFELNLLS
-984 INSLTV
+984 ING
-990 KAVYGFFKAKS
+990 VYGFFKARSTDEK
-1001 FNEEVELVDENM
+1001 VELLDSNV
-1013 KFSFPRQLL
+1013 KFSFPRQLV
-1022 DKGSSPNFCLADFIS
+1022 DKSKPNLCLSDFIS
-1037 PNGDDNIGCFAVTS
+1037 PNGDDNIGLFAVTA
-1051 GHGLK
+1051 GHGLEE
-1056 NIVNKYEEDLDDYNS
+1056 IVNNYEKDFDDYNS

-1083 ASTEWLH
+1083 AATEWLH
-1090 EKIRKEDWG
+1090 EKVRKKDWG
-1099 YAFDE
+1099 YAPEE
-1104 NFNNDELIKEKYTG
+1104 NFNNEELIKEKYVG

-1131 AEKDKIWKLLDVKK
+1131 SEKDKIWKLLNVEKT
-1145 NVGISLTESR
+1145 VGISLTESR
-1155 AMDPVSSVCGWY
+1155 AMIPASSVCGWY
-1167 FSHPDSRY
+1167 FSHPDSQY
-1175 FSALKNNVK
+1175 FSALKNNAT